1 MTLTSLTLVSVAQIQ
16 PFIYVELLE
25 EERYFEPN
33 DRISIRVIGFTP
45 TRCDSPVYLIFEW
58 FDPNTMTL
66 GGSMSPSKSI
76 FSEGQVV
83 EETVEIVLPSRRGEI
98 LLRGRFYCEEYR
110 RDRKTTAINSVSS
123 NLLRLVLKTV
133 GEERNELVE
142 REERIDEEKMKE
154 KPKITVEY
162 ELPRWI
168 EVGEYAP
175 LKLKLKN
182 TGEVGTE
189 VRIKSGEKIYPR
201 EMRVYVK
208 KGGSREINLKIYPER
223 EEEFEIFVLILYDG
237 EEKEIREKLI
247 SYYPTELKV
256 RVGVPDK
263 VTAGEIFQISVT
275 LENNSNGKATNVR
288 IFPPKEG
295 LFDPLSWNAYIEEI
309 RPMERKEVSYAF
321 KAPEIMETSVLSL
334 GNLTVKYDK
343 VVEGVKI
350 AEYSTEIP
358 LGEISVEVKRE
369 DTIDGNS
376 MAMIKLLLVVLALI
390 LLSSTLAFYSLRTSK
405 SVNSQREELRE
416 TSKSVNSQREELR
429 EELKRLRR
437 EYLDGKISEDEYEEA
452 VKKIEEKLEGDKSE

>member
-1 MTLTSLTLVSVAQIQ
+1 MTLTSLTSVSVAQIQ

-25 EERYFEPN
+25 EKRYFEPN

-133 GEERNELVE
+133 GERNEIVE
-142 REERIDEEKMKE
+142 REERIDEEEKMKE

-168 EVGEYAP
+168 EVGDYAP

-263 VTAGEIFQISVT
+263 VIAGEIFQISVT

-288 IFPPKEG
+288 IFPPKDG

-376 MAMIKLLLVVLALI
+376 IAMIKLLLVVLALI
-390 LLSSTLAFYSLRTSK
+390 LLSSTLAFYSLR
-405 SVNSQREELRE
+405 

-452 VKKIEEKLEGDKSE
+452 VKKIEEKLEGNKSE